1 MPRIR
6 KNLHEQELGSLYPD
20 TDRDSISSDFLK
32 DPDLLKEPLPQP
44 YRYFIDHQ
52 LPISIKSP

>member
-6 KNLHEQELGSLYPD
+6 KNLHEQEFDSLYPD

-44 YRYFIDHQ
+44 YRYFIDH
-52 LPISIKSP
+52 